1 MWVSTTIICG
11 EFLVMLLV
19 RGIRG
24 ATTADNNTRESIVE
38 STVEMLQ
45 KMVDINNIPTDDIA
59 AAIFTTTEDLN
70 AEFPATAARELGWEY
85 VALLD
90 SHEMKVPDS
99 QSQCIRVLLLV
110 NTTKSSADI
119 QNVYLKGA
127 SNLRSRGIK

>member
-1 MWVSTTIICG
+1 MV
-11 EFLVMLLV
+11 LV

-45 KMVDINNIPTDDIA
+45 KMVDINNISTEDIA

-90 SHEMKVPDS
+90 SHEMKVPNA

-110 NTTKSSADI
+110 NTTKASADI

-127 SNLRSRGIK
+127 SDLRSRGIK